1 MLSTSRMVLAL
12 ELLLGL
18 LTSSVGAQQ
27 GPVSFHFDNVGL
39 RSALDTL
46 IIRHGISLAYVDAH
60 LEGRTISGQCEK
72 CSVEQALSAIL
83 KETPFSWKRIGN
95 QFILEYRKVRERSP
109 HSIIS
114 GTITDS
120 ISGEVL
126 INASLL
132 LLDDSHSAPATP
144 LRGATS
150 NKFGFY
156 SIPDIS
162 PGRYTVLARMLGYRS
177 MSVPCAISDATSSLH
192 LDLRM
197 VEEDIRLQ
205 EVVVEGTT
213 TTDRRLQVSSIEV
226 APEFIKQLPS
236 LGGEIDVFR
245 SLQLLPGVKASSE
258 VSSGLYIR
266 GSSPDQNL
274 TLLDGVVLYNPSHLG
289 GFLSTFNPDALNRIQ
304 LIKGAFPAEY
314 GGRLSSIID
323 LTMREGTKEK
333 VSGAAGLGMISSHLT
348 LEGPLTE
355 NSSFMVSGR
364 RMYLDLLYPLFADG
378 PNIPRY
384 YFYDLN
390 AKVNYSLSASDRL
403 FGSGYFGRDVFSVP
417 PDNGSDELDMSW
429 GNAST
434 NLRWVH
440 ILSPSLF
447 TNFSIIYTNYD
458 FSSSVIQDGYF
469 SREEF
474 TTHSGIED
482 VVLRGELQFFPNEL
496 HTIKSGIELTGHNFA
511 VSASDNVDIEDG
523 LLNRTTLTA
532 LEAAVYLQD
541 EWKVTQRLST
551 NLGGRFYYFHD
562 GRYIGFEP
570 RLAASYELSE
580 GVLLKGSLAV
590 AHQFL
595 HLITRDDISVPTDLW
610 FPSTETVL
618 PSWSIQGVVG
628 LETGLFDD
636 HYSLAVEGYF
646 KKMKNL
652 YEYRDGAD
660 FSFGVPVESQFTSGT
675 GVAYGLEFLLNKPA
689 GPFTGWLGYTLAWTS
704 RTFPDLNY
712 GRSFP
717 PRYDQRHSI
726 SAVLTYRL
734 GDHWEFGATWEYGTG
749 QASTLPTGQYIFAR
763 IDGRDMHDVR
773 SGDLYFDYT
782 ERNAHRLPAF
792 HKLDLSF
799 VHKFRWFNLPFQFSI
814 NVYNAYNRAN
824 VFREILE
831 VRPTAVPRAAKPV
844 IRRITLFPIIPT
856 LGLTV
861 KF

>member
-1 MLSTSRMVLAL
+1 MALAVGF
-12 ELLLGL
+12 LLGVL
-18 LTSSVGAQQ
+18 SGSADAQQ
-27 GPVSFHFDNVGL
+27 ARGPVTFRFDNISL

-46 IIRHGISLAYVDAH
+46 IIRHGVSLAYVDAQ
-60 LEGRTISGQCEK
+60 LAGRTISGQCEQ
-72 CSVEQALSAIL
+72 CSIEEALNAIL

-95 QFILEYRKVRERSP
+95 QFILENRKVRERS
-109 HSIIS
+109 SRSTIS

-132 LLDDSHSAPATP
+132 LLDSVHSTPAK
-144 LRGATS
+144 LFRGATS
-150 NKFGFY
+150 NTFGFY
-156 SIPDIS
+156 SIPDIP

-177 MSVPCAISDATSSLH
+177 MSVSCVISDSTNSLQ
-192 LDLRM
+192 LNLRM
-197 VEEDIRLQ
+197 AGEDIRLQ
-205 EVVVEGTT
+205 EVVVEGRTM
-213 TTDRRLQVSSIEV
+213 TDERLQVSSNQV
-226 APEFIKQLPS
+226 APEFIEQLPS

-289 GFLSTFNPDALNRIQ
+289 GFLSTFNPDALNHIQ

-314 GGRLSSIID
+314 GGRLSSVID

-333 VSGAAGLGMISSHLT
+333 VSGAAGISMISSHAT

-355 NSSFMVSGR
+355 NGSFMVSGR
-364 RMYLDLLYPLFADG
+364 RMYFDLLYPLFASD
-378 PNIPRY
+378 PNTPRY

-390 AKVNYSLSASDRL
+390 AKVNFSLSASDRL
-403 FGSGYFGRDVFSVP
+403 FASGYFGRDVFSVP
-417 PDNGSDELDMSW
+417 PDNGPSELDMSW
-429 GNAST
+429 GNASA
-434 NLRWVH
+434 NIRWVH

-447 TNFSIIYTNYD
+447 TNFSVIYTNYD
-458 FSSSVIQDGYF
+458 FSSSVIEHE
-469 SREEF
+469 SLRSEEF

-482 VVLRGELQFFPNEL
+482 VVLRGGLQWFPSEQ
-496 HTIKSGIELTGHNFA
+496 HTIKSGIEFTGHTFA
-511 VSASDNVDIEDG
+511 VSASDNLDLEDG
-523 LLNRTTLTA
+523 VMNRTRVTSV
-532 LEAAVYLQD
+532 EAAIYLQD
-541 EWKVTQRLST
+541 EWKVTPEFST

-562 GRYIGFEP
+562 GHYLGFEP
-570 RLAASYELSE
+570 RLAAAYEISD
-580 GVLLKGSLAV
+580 GVLLKGSIAV

-610 FPSTETVL
+610 FPSTESIK
-618 PSWSIQGVVG
+618 PSWSFQSVAGVEAG
-628 LETGLFDD
+628 MFDNR
-636 HYSLAVEGYF
+636 YSLSIEAYF
-646 KKMKNL
+646 KRMMNL

-675 GVAYGLEFLLNKPA
+675 GTAYGIEILLNKPA
-689 GPFTGWLGYTLAWTS
+689 GVVTGWLGYTLSWT
-704 RTFPDLNY
+704 RRKFPELNH
-712 GRSFP
+712 GQPFP
-717 PRYDQRHSI
+717 PRYDQRHNI

-734 GDHWEFGATWEYGTG
+734 GESWEFGATWEYGTG
-749 QASTLPTGQYIFAR
+749 QASTLPTGQYQFSRLNGQELPDIR
-763 IDGRDMHDVR
+763 R
-773 SGDLYFDYT
+773 GDLYFDYT

-799 VHKFRWFNLPFQFSI
+799 VHRFTWFALPFEFSI

-831 VRPTAVPRAAKPV
+831 VRPADNFGGTKTV
-844 IRRITLFPIIPT
+844 IRRITLFPVIPT
-856 LGLTV
+856 LGLRM